1 MIMIKKILSY
11 IFPIP
16 IHKQSSKVSKS
27 VEVVLYNGRLILNTP
42 NTNYSYGSLQRIL
55 RLGLKKIGFEQIR
68 KMQHILLLGLAG
80 GSVVK
85 TLIDEIGY
93 KGQITAVEI
102 DNEIVEIANK
112 YFGIN
117 EIGNLKIIIDDA
129 QKFVQKEK
137 NTYDLIIVDIFQDEE
152 MPAFLFSTSFKNK
165 LISLLTSKGL
175 ILFNTMKF
183 RKEDNKRNAIFIQNC
198 QQETIVNVFSKVEG
212 NNELI
217 LISKKNNK
225 F

>member
-1 MIMIKKILSY
+1 MIKKILSY

-16 IHKQSSKVSKS
+16 IHKQPSKVSKS

-175 ILFNTMKF
+175 ILFNTMKIS
-183 RKEDNKRNAIFIQNC
+183 KKDSKRNAIFIQNC